1 LDVLFLEGTQDLNH
15 NRSLRDNSEIWVCFD
30 QLLRRVCKTN
40 HRGIIPPTHDE
51 SEAPE
56 QTCVDSSNN
65 VIAEEARSFKAVHE
79 IYTVSDEAYVRY
91 VAVLLCSRIF
101 SYRTSF
107 VRLTIVN
114 YLKCQGSL
122 KPLRDMILY
131 SYLQRKVIKERENK
145 RKCNDAHEM
154 TEAYHKGL
162 LVQGSN
168 VPADLAA
175 EIGRFRAE
183 V

>member
-1 LDVLFLEGTQDLNH
+1 MNN
-15 NRSLRDNSEIWVCFD
+15 NRSLRDNCEIWIRFD

-40 HRGIIPPTHDE
+40 QRSIISPAQQHEYEE
-51 SEAPE
+51 SGAP
-56 QTCVDSSNN
+56 QQNDHSNDL
-65 VIAEEARSFKAVHE
+65 IAEEVRSFKAVHE

-91 VAVLLCSRIF
+91 VVVLLCYSRII
-101 SYRTSF
+101 SYITSF
-107 VRLTIVN
+107 FRLTIVN

-122 KPLRDMILY
+122 KPLRDMIIY

-145 RKCNDAHEM
+145 TKCNDAHLM

>member
-1 LDVLFLEGTQDLNH
+1 MNN
-15 NRSLRDNSEIWVCFD
+15 NRSLRDNSEIWIRFD

-40 HRGIIPPTHDE
+40 QRSIIPQAQQQDE
-51 SEAPE
+51 YEESGARQQNDPQQEN
-56 QTCVDSSNN
+56 DHSNN
-65 VIAEEARSFKAVHE
+65 LIAEEVRSFKAVHE

-91 VAVLLCSRIF
+91 VVVLLCYSRIF
-101 SYRTSF
+101 SYITTSF
-107 VRLTIVN
+107 FRLTIVN

-122 KPLRDMILY
+122 KPLRDMIIY

-145 RKCNDAHEM
+145 TKCNDAHVM